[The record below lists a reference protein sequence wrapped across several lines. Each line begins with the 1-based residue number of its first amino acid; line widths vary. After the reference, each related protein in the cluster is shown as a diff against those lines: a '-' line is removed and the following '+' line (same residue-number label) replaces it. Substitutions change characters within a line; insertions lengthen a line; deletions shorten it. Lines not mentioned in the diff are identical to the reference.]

1 MAAKGAQQ
9 SKKGNKHATNS
20 HRRERKHGHGPSKF
34 TAKAGKR
41 AARHTSPPPMNND
54 KLRKSLAGEQQF
66 FNSGTPYM
74 LREEHKLASGATWVT
89 FTPYVGTYDSTRKR
103 FVRHTSRRFT

>member
-9 SKKGNKHATNS
+9 SKKGNKHATNT

-41 AARHTSPPPMNND
+41 QRFTTPPKPNPENAKARA
-54 KLRKSLAGEQQF
+54 AGEQQF
-66 FNSGTPYM
+66 FSDGVPFV
-74 LREEHKLASGATWVT
+74 LREEHQLKSGDSYSTY
-89 FTPYVGTYDSTRKR
+89 TPVVGVYDPDRKR
-103 FVRHTSRRFT
+103 FIRHSSRRFT